1 MEKEDNVYAT
11 TLGTEE
17 MAISQNRV
25 ESTADKEAS
34 AVPEKFKDVDALARA
49 YTALQAEFTRR
60 SQRLKELEKQLDNS
74 NADGG
79 SGAEK
84 LRKNARIK
92 KEENKRFAEFLAETE
107 MRNADEK
114 SDAAEPME
122 GQPSNGVQLENGDT
136 MYEMKTVPEGA
147 NGAEKQD
154 EKMGKASDERET
166 IGKYATPNVALWDT
180 QMRRESQTSVADS
193 ECKNT
198 DSETL
203 YAQVCQD
210 ENVRLKIIGEYLS
223 SLGRSDVPLMRGGVG
238 TLTTPPR
245 KAASILEAGDMALLY
260 LKRPATK

>member
-92 KEENKRFAEFLAETE
+92 KEESKRFAQFLAETE

-114 SDAAEPME
+114 SYADEPTE
-122 GQPSNGVQLENGDT
+122 GQPSNGAEMENGDT
-136 MYEMKTVPEGA
+136 VYEMKSMPQTAKGA
-147 NGAEKQD
+147 IKQAET
-154 EKMGKASDERET
+154 EEKASDEQET
-166 IGKYATPNVALWDT
+166 VGDKATPKVALWDT
-180 QMRRESQTSVADS
+180 QMRGGSQTSVADS
-193 ECKNT
+193 ECKKT

-203 YAQVCQD
+203 YAQACQD

-245 KAASILEAGDMALLY
+245 KAASIVEAGDMALLY